1 MRVLCFGS
9 ANIDY
14 VYPVPHFVS
23 AGETLAAGPREV
35 HPGGKGLNQAVALAR
50 AGAETA
56 FAGRAGKDGLFLK
69 KLLED
74 SSVTTVHFELLDG
87 EPTGHAVIQRDPS
100 GQNCILLYAG
110 ANGTVD
116 PAFSDTVL
124 SGYGRGDILLVQN
137 EIPYVPHII
146 RKAKSAGM
154 TVAVNPSPVSEEM
167 RNWPWDCVDL
177 IILNETEGAFFA
189 RYEKLTA
196 ADIPAL
202 RSRFPDTD
210 IVLTLGA
217 EGSVYGGS
225 AGTFSV
231 PAYPAEAVDT
241 TGAGDT
247 YTGYLIAE
255 LARGSSVRSA
265 MDTASKAAAV
275 AVSRPG
281 AASSI
286 PFLSEVKA

>member
-14 VYPVPHFVS
+14 VYPVPRFVT

-56 FAGRAGKDGLFLK
+56 FAGRAGADGLFLK
-69 KLLED
+69 ELLEN
-74 SSVTTVHFELLDG
+74 SGVSTGHFELIPG
-87 EPTGHAVIQRDPS
+87 QPTGHAVIQRDPS

-116 PAFSDTVL
+116 PDFADRVL

-137 EIPYVPHII
+137 EIPHVPHII
-146 RKAKSAGM
+146 RRAKSSGM

-177 IILNETEGAFFA
+177 IILNETEGAFFTRSEA
-189 RYEKLTA
+189 LTA
-196 ADIPAL
+196 ADISAL
-202 RSRFPDTD
+202 RSLFPDTD
-210 IVLTLGA
+210 IVLTLGT

-225 AGTFSV
+225 AGIWSV

-255 LARGSSVRSA
+255 LARGNSFRSA
-265 MDTASKAAAV
+265 METASKAAAI

-286 PFLSEVKA
+286 PCLSELDR